1 MALND
6 QARALLDLLDARGD
20 KPVPDSTVAEVRA
33 ANWDWVEFMGDAEEV
48 AQVEDKYIPGPT
60 AELHV
65 RIYTPEGAGPFPCM
79 VFFHGG
85 GWTVGNIELA
95 DRPTRSLVNATGC
108 VVVLVNYQKAP
119 EHRFPTALED
129 CSATV
134 QWVVQSA
141 DVLKIDPDQ
150 VGVGG
155 DSAGGN
161 LAAAVCLMA
170 RDTAGFTPA
179 FQLLIYPAMDPVMDM
194 PSAQDNA
201 EGYGLTTAAMR
212 WFWDQYVPVLA
223 DRDNPLASP
232 LRAPDLHGLP
242 PAILVTVDY
251 DPLRDEGEQ
260 YADLL
265 EAAGVTVIR
274 HRYPGTIHGFLWMA
288 DALSHDFG
296 RLMDDLGSD
305 IPALLQL
312 SARKSVSSQQSS

>member
-1 MALND
+1 MTLND
-6 QARALLDLLDARGD
+6 QARALLNLLDARGD

-48 AQVEDKYIPGPT
+48 ARVQDRYIPGPS

-65 RIYTPEGAGPFPCM
+65 RIYTPAGAGPFPCM

-119 EHRFPTALED
+119 EHRFPTALDD
-129 CSATV
+129 CFATV
-134 QWVVQSA
+134 QWVVQNA
-141 DVLKIDPDQ
+141 AALNIDPVQ

-161 LAAAVCLMA
+161 LAAAVCLKA
-170 RDTAGFTPA
+170 RDTAGFKPA

-194 PSAQDNA
+194 PSALDNA

-212 WFWDQYVPVLA
+212 WFWDQYVPALA

-232 LRAPDLHGLP
+232 LRAAGLHGLP
-242 PAILVTVDY
+242 PAIVVTVDY
-251 DPLRDEGEQ
+251 DPLRDEGER
-260 YADLL
+260 YADRL
-265 EAAGVTVIR
+265 EAAGVAVRR
-274 HRYPGTIHGFLWMA
+274 HRYPGSIHGFLWMA

-296 RLMDDLGSD
+296 RLMADLASD
-305 IPALLQL
+305 IPNLLEVA
-312 SARKSVSSQQSS
+312 ARPQQAS